1 MDDLHRALDKLECAP
16 ELRAVVVYGEGR
28 SFSSGIDLKAR
39 QAGELQIDWFRRFDE
54 GVRRLEQLDA
64 ITIAKVRGHCMGGG
78 LQVALGCDLRIAA
91 PDASFGLPAVLE
103 ALIPGLGV
111 YRLPRFIGLGRARR
125 MVLTGEMVPAEEALR
140 IGLVDWIVPGE
151 QLEDRTE
158 SLISE
163 LLKGSSVSKT
173 LAKKLVTDSFDSTF
187 EEALTTYLDY
197 QQISIASE
205 EHKQAMQAY
214 RARMK

>member
-1 MDDLHRALDKLECAP
+1 
-16 ELRAVVVYGEGR
+16 
-28 SFSSGIDLKAR
+28 
-39 QAGELQIDWFRRFDE
+39 
-54 GVRRLEQLDA
+54 
-64 ITIAKVRGHCMGGG
+64 
-78 LQVALGCDLRIAA
+78 
-91 PDASFGLPAVLE
+91 
-103 ALIPGLGV
+103 
-111 YRLPRFIGLGRARR
+111 